1 MPDFTKI
8 ILRQGIENDRASVVY
23 SEGEPVYITNF
34 KRLFLGDGST
44 SGGVLASNKFI
55 GFSNFDYNTNATG
68 VTYAY
73 QGDFVFD
80 LTSSNLF
87 TLTGN
92 APSNLTSYARVTRNF
107 TADNNTTVLTQVSAI
122 AVKTFSLNSDYFSN
136 SIYGRG
142 LEKNASQIQLAD
154 PAVNGGLDFN
164 LSGELKIADRSVT
177 NGMLEGM
184 NGNTVKGNLGPA
196 GDVEDIPLQTL
207 ANVIA
212 PLLIGVNSNFGVT
225 VGTIIDF
232 GGSNPPTG
240 YLTCDGSI
248 VLTSLYPDLFA
259 AIGYTW
265 GGSLSSFNLPD
276 LRRKT
281 TVGSGGTETTIL
293 SSYVG
298 AVGGTENTILQKE
311 NIPSHTHSYDAV
323 SDNGV
328 NISTLSA
335 TGGDLQF
342 NTFSSGDGT
351 LDGLNVGP
359 LGEPFS
365 TYQPS
370 AVVTKC
376 IKAF

>member
-1 MPDFTKI
+1 
-8 ILRQGIENDRASVVY
+8 
-23 SEGEPVYITNF
+23 
-34 KRLFLGDGST
+34 
-44 SGGVLASNKFI
+44 
-55 GFSNFDYNTNATG
+55 
-68 VTYAY
+68 
-73 QGDFVFD
+73 
-80 LTSSNLF
+80 
-87 TLTGN
+87 
-92 APSNLTSYARVTRNF
+92 
-107 TADNNTTVLTQVSAI
+107 
-122 AVKTFSLNSDYFSN
+122 
-136 SIYGRG
+136 
-142 LEKNASQIQLAD
+142 
-154 PAVNGGLDFN
+154 
-164 LSGELKIADRSVT
+164 
-177 NGMLEGM
+177 
-184 NGNTVKGNLGPA
+184 
-196 GDVEDIPLQTL
+196 L

-212 PLLIGVNSNFGVT
+212 PLLIGVNSNFGVP

-240 YLTCDGSI
+240 YLTCDGSV